1 MGVREL
7 KEKIVKMSQL
17 YKLERIRSREL
28 DKTIKLMEPQIS
40 NTMQLN
46 SVIVAQKNSIQ
57 QLTER
62 TERMAKDQERI
73 NIYKETIK
81 KQEKVISKLEKV
93 MREGMEEV
101 RSARKMRLELEEL
114 KKGREGEY
122 RGSSRGQS
130 REEIERLQGIIAQLQ
145 SSNKFG
151 GSTREGDGFGNNA
164 NNNNYEL

>member
-1 MGVREL
+1 
-7 KEKIVKMSQL
+7 
-17 YKLERIRSREL
+17 
-28 DKTIKLMEPQIS
+28 MEPQIS

-62 TERMAKDQERI
+62 TERMVKDQERI

-93 MREGMEEV
+93 MREGMDEV
-101 RSARKMRLELEEL
+101 RNARKMRLELEEL
-114 KKGREGEY
+114 KKGREGDY

-130 REEIERLQGIIAQLQ
+130 REEI
-145 SSNKFG
+145 
-151 GSTREGDGFGNNA
+151 
-164 NNNNYEL
+164 

>member
-1 MGVREL
+1 MRQAAAEISDLRGRVKLLQNENSILRQQALREEDELISLVQREVENMGVREL

-62 TERMAKDQERI
+62 TERMAKEQERI

-101 RSARKMRLELEEL
+101 RNARKMRL
-114 KKGREGEY
+114 
-122 RGSSRGQS
+122 
-130 REEIERLQGIIAQLQ
+130 
-145 SSNKFG
+145 
-151 GSTREGDGFGNNA
+151 
-164 NNNNYEL
+164 

>member
-1 MGVREL
+1 MQREVENMGVREL

-57 QLTER
+57 QMTER

-93 MREGMEEV
+93 MREGMDEV
-101 RSARKMRLELEEL
+101 RNARKMRLEL
-114 KKGREGEY
+114 
-122 RGSSRGQS
+122 
-130 REEIERLQGIIAQLQ
+130 
-145 SSNKFG
+145 
-151 GSTREGDGFGNNA
+151 
-164 NNNNYEL
+164 